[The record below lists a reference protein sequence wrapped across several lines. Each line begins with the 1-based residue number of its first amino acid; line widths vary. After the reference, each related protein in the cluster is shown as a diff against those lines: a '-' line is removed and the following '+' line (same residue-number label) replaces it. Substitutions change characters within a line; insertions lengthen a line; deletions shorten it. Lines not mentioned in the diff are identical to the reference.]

1 MKLKRYL
8 KIFKELFWS
17 QYSLMINYRAEI
29 FLWTLASMLPFLMLC
44 IWSQSGAKEIINY
57 SDNDLERYFLG
68 TFIVR
73 QFSIIWVVKAFE
85 VDLLKGKLASLII
98 QPIHPMWRYFST
110 HIAEQLARL
119 PLVIGIIFTF
129 FIIRPSSFWIPSIK
143 VFLLTLITTWFA
155 FLIGFFLHGIISAL
169 CFWTEKATALE
180 RLVGGPFLFLSGL
193 IAPIDAFPPIMQK
206 ITYLTPFPYMISLPA
221 RILTGLESN
230 ILNSIII
237 EILWITLFY
246 IIFRFTWK
254 FGKKNYTAMGA

>member
-1 MKLKRYL
+1 MNSKRYL

-17 QYSLMINYRAEI
+17 QYTLMINYRAEI

-44 IWSQSGAKEIINY
+44 IWSQSGAKELINY
-57 SDNDLERYFLG
+57 SDNDIERYFLG

-129 FIIRPSSFWIPSIK
+129 FIIRPSSFWIPSLQ
-143 VFLLTLITTWFA
+143 VFLLTLLTTWLA

-180 RLVGGPFLFLSGL
+180 RLVGGPYLFLSGL
-193 IAPIDAFPPIMQK
+193 LVAC
-206 ITYLTPFPYMISLPA
+206 
-221 RILTGLESN
+221 
-230 ILNSIII
+230 
-237 EILWITLFY
+237 
-246 IIFRFTWK
+246 
-254 FGKKNYTAMGA
+254 